1 MSLSLHKNNLPEF
14 VPRNDVPTYHVS
26 CFNEATQLQHTHM
39 LRKSLIFSAVILL
52 LCSAI
57 ALAQEPAKKS
67 ASKPQTLVGFL
78 TDVQCGESFESDKMA
93 AGHTKEC
100 CLMPACAAS
109 GFGLYTKKKLIK
121 FDAAGSEK
129 AKAYLQATK
138 REKNLKVKVK
148 GEMQGDVFAVV
159 SIEDA
164 K

>member
-1 MSLSLHKNNLPEF
+1 MFPALAQQHKLQ
-14 VPRNDVPTYHVS
+14 
-26 CFNEATQLQHTHM
+26 QLTM
-39 LRKSLIFSAVILL
+39 LRQLSFFSAVILL
-52 LCSAI
+52 LCSASL
-57 ALAQEPAKKS
+57 LAQEPAKKS
-67 ASKPQTLVGFL
+67 ASKQQTLVGIL

-129 AKAYLQATK
+129 AKAYLEATK

-148 GEMQGDVFAVV
+148 GEMQGDVFAVI

>member
-1 MSLSLHKNNLPEF
+1 
-14 VPRNDVPTYHVS
+14 
-26 CFNEATQLQHTHM
+26 M
-39 LRKSLIFSAVILL
+39 LRRSLIFSAVILL
-52 LCSAI
+52 LCSVSV
-57 ALAQEPAKKS
+57 LAQEPAKSTKS
-67 ASKPQTLVGFL
+67 ASKQQTLVGIL

-148 GEMQGDVFAVV
+148 GEMQGDVFAVA

>member
-1 MSLSLHKNNLPEF
+1 
-14 VPRNDVPTYHVS
+14 
-26 CFNEATQLQHTHM
+26 M

-52 LCSAI
+52 LCSAF
-57 ALAQEPAKKS
+57 ALAQEPAKSTKS
-67 ASKPQTLVGFL
+67 ASKPQTLIGIL

>member
-1 MSLSLHKNNLPEF
+1 MKF
-14 VPRNDVPTYHVS
+14 
-26 CFNEATQLQHTHM
+26 
-39 LRKSLIFSAVILL
+39 LL
-52 LCSAI
+52 LFLVLLFSSSAI
-57 ALAQEPAKKS
+57 ASVQEPAKTAKK
-67 ASKPQTLVGFL
+67 AKLQTLVGIL

-121 FDAAGSEK
+121 FDAAGCEK

-138 REKNLKVKVK
+138 RENNLRVKVK
-148 GEMQGDVFAVV
+148 GEMQGDVFAVL

>member
-1 MSLSLHKNNLPEF
+1 MRP
-14 VPRNDVPTYHVS
+14 
-26 CFNEATQLQHTHM
+26 
-39 LRKSLIFSAVILL
+39 LL
-52 LCSAI
+52 LLFVLLSFSSAM
-57 ALAQEPAKKS
+57 ATAQEPSKVAKTS
-67 ASKPQTLVGFL
+67 SKPQTLVGFL

-109 GFGLYTKKKLIK
+109 GFGLYAKKKLIK

-129 AKAYLQATK
+129 AKAYLEATK

-148 GEMQGDVFAVV
+148 GEMQGDVFAVL

>member
-1 MSLSLHKNNLPEF
+1 
-14 VPRNDVPTYHVS
+14 
-26 CFNEATQLQHTHM
+26 M
-39 LRKSLIFSAVILL
+39 LRKSLIFSAAILL
-52 LCSAI
+52 LCSAF
-57 ALAQEPAKKS
+57 ALAQEPAKSTKS
-67 ASKPQTLVGFL
+67 ASKPQTLIGIL